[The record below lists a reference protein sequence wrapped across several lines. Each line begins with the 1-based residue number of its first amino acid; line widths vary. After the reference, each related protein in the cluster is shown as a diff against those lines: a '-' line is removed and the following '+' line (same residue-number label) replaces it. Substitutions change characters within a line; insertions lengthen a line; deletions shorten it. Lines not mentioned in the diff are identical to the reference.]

1 MSARSAGS
9 AGGALATQVGALLG
23 SRHPTY
29 VVALVTPAGHEVD
42 AVGAGEAGVHG
53 DVELG
58 SVSKGV
64 TGLLWRDAI
73 TRGEVAVDAVLGDHL
88 DAPAALAGIR
98 LSALATHT
106 SGLPR
111 IAGGADTLARTWQLW
126 RSGRNPYREDL
137 AGLLA
142 RLEGVT
148 PGRTVPSYSNL
159 GFQLLGHAVA
169 AAAATTYADLV
180 ATRIAAPLGLLD
192 TYVPTSTDELRPG
205 ALTPRNRAGR
215 EVEPWANAAI
225 APAGGVRSSASDL
238 ALLLRAM
245 LDGTVAGAEAL
256 EPVAPFARRMR
267 IGAGWLTGP
276 VLRRTVTWH
285 NGGTGGFRSFVGI
298 DREHG
303 VGVAL
308 VSASTRS
315 VDGAAARLLAEAGD
329 RT

>member
-1 MSARSAGS
+1 MSAGS
-9 AGGALATQVGALLG
+9 ALSMQVGALLG
-23 SRHPTY
+23 PKHTTY
-29 VVALVTPAGHEVD
+29 GVALVTPAGDEVD
-42 AVGAGEAGVHG
+42 AVGAGAAGVHG

-73 TRGEVAVDAVLGDHL
+73 ARGEVADDAVLGDHL
-88 DAPAALAGIR
+88 DVPAALARIR

-111 IAGGADTLARTWQLW
+111 LVGGAAMLTRTWELW

-137 AGLLA
+137 PGLLA
-142 RLEGVT
+142 QLEGVT
-148 PGRTVPSYSNL
+148 PGRAKPAYSNL
-159 GFQLLGHAVA
+159 GFELLGHAVA
-169 AAAATTYADLV
+169 AAAATSYADLV
-180 ATRIAAPLGLLD
+180 ATRIAAPLGLVD
-192 TYVPTSTDELRPG
+192 TYVPTSADELRPG
-205 ALTPRNRAGR
+205 AVAPRNRAGR
-215 EVEPWANAAI
+215 EVEPWANVAI
-225 APAGGVRSSASDL
+225 APAGGVRSSAADL
-238 ALLLRAM
+238 AVLLRAL
-245 LDGTVAGAEAL
+245 LDRTVVGAEAL
-256 EPVAPFARRMR
+256 EPVAPFAGKMR

-276 VLRRTVTWH
+276 LLRRTVTWH

-298 DREHG
+298 DRDHG
-303 VGVAL
+303 VGVAM

>member
-1 MSARSAGS
+1 MSAASVLSA
-9 AGGALATQVGALLG
+9 QVRELLG
-23 SRHPTY
+23 RKHTTY
-29 VVALVTPAGHEVD
+29 VVALVTPAGEEVD

-64 TGLLWRDAI
+64 TGLLWRDAVA
-73 TRGEVAVDAVLGDHL
+73 RGEVADDAVLGDHL
-88 DAPAALAGIR
+88 DVPTALAGIR
-98 LSALATHT
+98 LTALATHS

-111 IAGGADTLARTWQLW
+111 LAGGADVMTRTWELW

-137 AGLLA
+137 AGLMA
-142 RLEGVT
+142 QLEGIT
-148 PGRTVPSYSNL
+148 PGRTRPSYSNL

-169 AAAATTYADLV
+169 SAAATSYADLV
-180 ATRIAAPLGLLD
+180 ATRIAAPLGLVD
-192 TYVPTSTDELRPG
+192 TYVPTSVGELRPG
-205 ALTPRNRAGR
+205 AVAPRNRFGR
-215 EVEPWANAAI
+215 EVEPWANVAI
-225 APAGGVRSSASDL
+225 APAGGVRSSAADL
-238 ALLLRAM
+238 AVLLRAM
-245 LDGTVAGAEAL
+245 LDRTVAGAEAL
-256 EPVAPFARRMR
+256 EPVAPFAGKMR

-276 VLRRTVTWH
+276 LLRRTVTWH

-298 DREHG
+298 DRDHG

-329 RT
+329 RR